1 MGGSAT
7 WLGGDTIIEIDTLG
21 SFKTITIWT
30 SGQADCIWNPMS
42 RQRKVG
48 GRFCPWASL
57 KISWLDLLLLFNFL
71 ALRTSTR
78 TLGLCCLSSMDCTVC
93 RQVVRIFELS
103 WWTIS
108 YHGQSRCISSM
119 TSKAQHTKGELP
131 KKSERN
137 LSLPLKIWTSYKTSL
152 MGSFWMP
159 IYTMLYARPCS
170 VTVW

>member
-1 MGGSAT
+1 MGFWAGRLYLKSH
-7 WLGGDTIIEIDTLG
+7 E
-21 SFKTITIWT
+21 
-30 SGQADCIWNPMS
+30 
-42 RQRKVG
+42 QRKVG
-48 GRFCPWASL
+48 SRFCPWVSL
-57 KISWLDLLLLFNFL
+57 KISWLALLLFYFL

-119 TSKAQHTKGELP
+119 TSRAQHIKGERP

-152 MGSFWMP
+152 MASFWML
-159 IYTMLYARPCS
+159 ICTMLSARPCS
-170 VTVW
+170 VTVWWVCHISFSLRHQKSQWLKQFGGSKAFNL